1 MFDDLIKLVERTGS
15 DKISD
20 SDMLDKLVIY
30 DLNDETLHLILEYIY
45 TGTVPPHGAK
55 EADLLKAS
63 IKYQLT
69 GLQSMC
75 EEQLGALLTPTNVSA
90 MLLLADSCSSSGLK
104 ELSLKFC
111 RQHVAYI
118 VKDSDWTLIEQNN
131 EKLWLE
137 ACSMVETEDCRDHK
151 HCIRNTRHRVLEQWD
166 R

>member
-1 MFDDLIKLVERTGS
+1 MKLVEQTGS
-15 DKISD
+15 DKIPD

-75 EEQLGALLTPTNVSA
+75 EEQLGALLTPTNVST
-90 MLLLADSCSSSGLK
+90 MLLLADSCSSSRLK
-104 ELSLKFC
+104 ELSFKFC

-118 VKDSDWTLIEQNN
+118 VKDSDWTRIEQNN

-137 ACSMVETEDCRDHK
+137 VCSVVEAEDCRNHK
-151 HCIRNTRHRVLEQWD
+151 ICIRNIRHRVLDQWN